1 MVMQDLA
8 HRAVVLVHDGSSM
21 NLIHLKL
28 TVSKIKF
35 LIFLNP
41 TSSSVFP
48 IPVDSNPNL
57 LVPHVMLDTFSLTS
71 LP

>member
-1 MVMQDLA
+1 MQDLA
-8 HRAVVLVHDGSSM
+8 HRAVVLVHDESSM

-41 TSSSVFP
+41 TPSSVFP

-57 LVPHVMLDTFSLTS
+57 LVPNVMLDTFSLTS
-71 LP
+71 HP